1 MVSWV
6 NLGSPQRDHDM
17 NKFMLVALATVGGG
31 LAFAQ
36 PANFIDLGNIRD
48 FDPDYQTEDKFAD
61 LGPFDAGEIK
71 WFKFT
76 FAGTNGTVNYLD
88 IDTINVPDFTGS
100 STPVD
105 TEIGLYNN
113 LGNRIA
119 DDDDDGY
126 GLFSALSF
134 GAPGSRNFTQS
145 GNLGARIPGNDRDG
159 VLANGIYW
167 LAVGQ
172 WNTLFGDTGWN
183 VTSTAA
189 GDPDQ
194 SRLVFR
200 TDAVPEPFSMVA
212 MGAGL
217 LALARRR
224 RNAK

>member
-1 MVSWV
+1 
-6 NLGSPQRDHDM
+6 M
-17 NKFMLVALATVGGG
+17 NKFMLVALATVGCG

-36 PANFIDLGNIRD
+36 PANYIDLGNIGD
-48 FDPDYQTEDKFAD
+48 IDPNYQTEDAFSD
-61 LGPFDAGEIK
+61 MDAFGAGQIK

-76 FAGTNGTVNYLD
+76 FGGTNGTVNYLD
-88 IDTINVPDFTGS
+88 IDTINVAGFTGGT
-100 STPVD
+100 TPVD
-105 TEIGLYNN
+105 TEIGLYDN

-126 GLFSALSF
+126 GLFSSLSF

-145 GNLGARIPGNDRDG
+145 GTMSARGPLGNGRDG
-159 VLANGIYW
+159 VLASGTYW

-172 WNTLFGDTGWN
+172 FNAAFGNTNWT
-183 VTSTAA
+183 VTSTGT
-189 GDPDQ
+189 GDVDR
-194 SRLVFR
+194 SRLAFR
-200 TDAVPEPFSMVA
+200 TDVAAVPEPFSVVA